1 MKTTKRREQFE
12 MANTL
17 FEIGMDF
24 NIIEAI
30 SGINASELLLHKIN
44 LIEFEEESK
53 KDWLA

>member
-44 LIEFEEESK
+44 LIEFEEDSK
-53 KDWLA
+53 KD

>member
-1 MKTTKRREQFE
+1 MKTNKKREQFE

-30 SGINASELLLHKIN
+30 SGVSASEVLLHKIN

-53 KDWLA
+53 KDD